1 MSEPPPVDPPPTGP
15 RAPHGPPTPG
25 GALENLRFGGILEVR
40 GGSRDNLLAVVRRIN
55 AIGLAQAELDSDGG
69 RHSLMFD
76 DQPVSGS
83 AASNDQID
91 RLVEELQALLDAS
104 ESPVGAESTLHCTAI
119 HTDGV
124 IETLIGVEQG
134 RVHPVSRVRSRTPP
148 PIDTLSEQRRVAWVR
163 VSAVVL
169 LFVIGSTMMAWQ
181 FGYIDRVLASSATDL
196 KHDLGPFENRLEFDL
211 ERSWG
216 RYKITIRRG
225 PGFPVDP
232 AAAKAQADAATGFA
246 ESTAA
251 QIIADGGTLYVQL
264 VNANGQVLESTAIE
278 LRPLIEAP
286 DGKATCELHG
296 RVGAKSVRLA
306 LSKGTDD

>member
-1 MSEPPPVDPPPTGP
+1 MSESGAPPPPTGP
-15 RAPHGPPTPG
+15 QAPTGP
-25 GALENLRFGGILEVR
+25 LENLRFGGILEVR

-55 AIGLAQAELDSDGG
+55 GIGLAQAELASDGG

-83 AASNDQID
+83 AASNDKID
-91 RLVEELQALLDAS
+91 RLVEELQALVDAS
-104 ESPVGAESTLHCTAI
+104 ESPDGAESTLHCTAI

-148 PIDTLSEQRRVAWVR
+148 PIDTRSEQRRVAWVR
-163 VSAVVL
+163 VSGVAL
-169 LFVIGSTMMAWQ
+169 LLVIGCSMLAWK
-181 FGYIDRVLASSATDL
+181 FGYIDRVLASSATSL
-196 KHDLGPFENRLEFDL
+196 EHDVGPFGDRLEFEL

-225 PGFPVDP
+225 PGFPADP
-232 AAAKAQADAATGFA
+232 AAAKAQTDAAESLA

-264 VNANGQVLESTAIE
+264 VNAKGKVLESTSID